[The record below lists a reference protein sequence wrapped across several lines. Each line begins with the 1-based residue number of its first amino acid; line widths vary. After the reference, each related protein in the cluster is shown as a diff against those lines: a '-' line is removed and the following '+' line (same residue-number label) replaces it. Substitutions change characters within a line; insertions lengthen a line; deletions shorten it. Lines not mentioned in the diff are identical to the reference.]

1 MRHLFALALFA
12 LVLAAPTRAQIA
24 FSPLVGYDIDREGA
38 TVGVAFELGTTL
50 DALPLSPAL
59 RPSVEYVF
67 AGSNRDALRAEL
79 DLVGRFAASPGVL
92 PYVKLG
98 PTLETRDNL
107 NNSRTVFSINAGGG
121 VEFNRI
127 FVEGATGFGPLSG
140 FRVRAGYR
148 F

>member
-1 MRHLFALALFA
+1 MRTSFALALFA
-12 LVLAAPTRAQIA
+12 LLLAAPTRAQIA
-24 FSPLVGYDIDREGA
+24 FSPLVGYDINREGA
-38 TVGVAFELGTTL
+38 TLGVAFEVGTV
-50 DALPLSPAL
+50 LPTFPLQPAF
-59 RPSVEYVF
+59 RPSVEYIF
-67 AGSNRDALRAEL
+67 AGSNNSAFRVDG
-79 DLVGRFAASPGVL
+79 DFVGRFAASPELL

-98 PTLETRDNL
+98 PTLEVGDSGGTSTTEFGL
-107 NNSRTVFSINAGGG
+107 NVGGG